1 MPIGKDS
8 IKTRVAK
15 VAPAEV
21 AEAPATETVAAVIGH
36 DEKKAADKVKIG
48 QKLPTHLL

>member
-21 AEAPATETVAAVIGH
+21 VDTPATETVEVKAQIGRAH
-36 DEKKAADKVKIG
+36 V
-48 QKLPTHLL
+48 